1 MRWYA
6 AGAVVAAVVLALAYG
21 PAYLGY
27 DAAWALVWGAEL
39 ADGQLPSYEVS
50 FAPTPHPL
58 ANLIAVPLSLVG
70 SDGALQWL
78 TFAAFGA
85 LVAGAWALGA
95 EIGGTAGG
103 VVAALLVATR
113 SDLGREA
120 AFGSVDLPFLALV
133 VWAVVA
139 AARRGPSSA
148 LPLAL
153 LVPAGLL
160 RPEAWGLS
168 AAALAWA
175 VVARRERRA
184 EGVGGACASS
194 GRGGS
199 APLWV
204 LAALAL
210 AAPALWL
217 LSDLAVTGDPLHSLH
232 GTRDLAAQLE
242 RPRGAGTALS
252 SLDDG
257 LRDLAGGF
265 ALLAGLAGAGLAV
278 WAGNRRAALIAC
290 VAVALGVAGFVAI
303 GAAGL
308 PVLFRYLLVPAT
320 LLLVLAGGGF
330 GATARRSPVAAG
342 ALIVAVLL
350 AASVPATVDDLARA
364 RDFTALRA
372 EVHGDLLAV
381 TRAAAFRDAVERCGP
396 VVVPGFRARPF
407 VLLAKDADVRVGNLP
422 DGERGVL
429 VTYADELSELVFNLG
444 APGEAQQQSAPLN
457 SRPLAENPSWR
468 SYSVC

>member
-21 PAYLGY
+21 PGYLGY

-139 AARRGPSSA
+139 AARRGRAARCRSRSWCRPGCCGPRPGDCQPPRSPGPSWRA
-148 LPLAL
+148 ANGAPKGLAARARR
-153 LVPAGLL
+153 AG
-160 RPEAWGLS
+160 
-168 AAALAWA
+168 AAAVLRSGCS
-175 VVARRERRA
+175 RRSR
-184 EGVGGACASS
+184 S
-194 GRGGS
+194 
-199 APLWV
+199 
-204 LAALAL
+204 
-210 AAPALWL
+210 APALWL

-278 WAGNRRAALIAC
+278 WAGSRRRGADRLRRGRPRRGRLCRDRRRRPARAVPLPARPGDAAARARRRW
-290 VAVALGVAGFVAI
+290 V
-303 GAAGL
+303 
-308 PVLFRYLLVPAT
+308 
-320 LLLVLAGGGF
+320 

-407 VLLAKDADVRVGNLP
+407 VLLANDADVRVGNLP

-444 APGEAQQQSAPLN
+444 APGEATQSAPLD

>member
-1 MRWYA
+1 MRAYA
-6 AGAVVAAVVLALAYG
+6 AGAVAAAVVLALAYG
-21 PAYLGY
+21 PSYVGY
-27 DAAWALVWGAEL
+27 DAAWSLAWGAEL
-39 ADGQLPSYEVS
+39 ADGRLPSYEVPY
-50 FAPTPHPL
+50 APTPHPL
-58 ANLIAVPLSLVG
+58 ANLVAAPLSLAG
-70 SDGALQWL
+70 GDEALRAL
-78 TFAAFGA
+78 TFLAFGA

-95 EIGGTAGG
+95 EIGGIVAGA
-103 VVAALLVATR
+103 VAALLVATR

-133 VWAVVA
+133 VWATVA
-139 AARRGPSSA
+139 AARSRPGLA
-148 LPLAL
+148 LAL

-175 VVARRERRA
+175 VLEPA
-184 EGVGGACASS
+184 GGARASS
-194 GRGGS
+194 DRGGGRPIW
-199 APLWV
+199 A

-210 AAPALWL
+210 AAPVLWV
-217 LSDLAVTGDPLHSLH
+217 LSDLVVTGDPLHSLH
-232 GTRDLAAQLE
+232 GTRDLAAQLA

-257 LRDLAGGF
+257 LRDLAGTLP
-265 ALLAGLAGAGLAV
+265 LLAGVLGAGLAV
-278 WAGNRRAALIAC
+278 WAGTRRAALIAC
-290 VAVALGVAGFVAI
+290 AAVIVGVAGFVAI

-320 LLLVLAGGGF
+320 LWLVLAGGGF
-330 GATARRSPVAAG
+330 GATVRRVPAA
-342 ALIVAVLL
+342 ALVVAVLL
-350 AASVPATVDDLARA
+350 AASVPATVDDIARA
-364 RDFTALRA
+364 REFTLLRA

-381 TRAAAFRDAVERCGP
+381 TRAAAFRDAAARCGP

-407 VLLAKDADVRVGNLP
+407 VLVANEDAVVRVGNLP

-429 VTYADELSELVFNLG
+429 ITYADELSELVFNLG

-457 SRPLAENPSWR
+457 SRRLAENPSWR
-468 SYSVC
+468 AYSVC